1 MHDIHR
7 AFLQN
12 LLSAS
17 ALSEKD
23 ALALL
28 TALVKA
34 YNREVRDSPYRHYAA
49 AAVTKATVDDCISV
63 LNKELDFFALKI
75 TKAHCA
81 ADNAF
86 HYGIVNLSNDE
97 HAKKATSLTPQQV
110 AYFSRVKAAIEE
122 AGEQGGSIERMQA
135 ENLNQGLQLDHGS
148 TSRALNHL
156 ITQKW
161 LLKKS
166 DDDDELLLGPRSV
179 LQMQYAS

>member
-1 MHDIHR
+1 
-7 AFLQN
+7 
-12 LLSAS
+12 
-17 ALSEKD
+17 
-23 ALALL
+23 
-28 TALVKA
+28 
-34 YNREVRDSPYRHYAA
+34 
-49 AAVTKATVDDCISV
+49 
-63 LNKELDFFALKI
+63 
-75 TKAHCA
+75 
-81 ADNAF
+81 
-86 HYGIVNLSNDE
+86 
-97 HAKKATSLTPQQV
+97 V

-122 AGEQGGSIERMQA
+122 AGDGEQGGSIERMQA